1 MRYEQLSIGEATI
14 DMIRGG
20 ASLDMFTKKI
30 FVDPVNGS
38 DSAYAGKSISNAK
51 KTLAGGYAALTA
63 NKNEALILVPGASY
77 HNLIASFVWAKDF
90 THLIGLDGPGVY
102 GGRCRI
108 HDTAAFAGILF
119 SILAKGCKFK
129 TIHWQR
135 DFDSALGVQ
144 NVTVGAGSSY
154 NYFEDCQFDSPIIA
168 TLGAEAYRNLSGA
181 GANGSNTF
189 RRCTIGHWNQLAA
202 STTGYQLHL
211 AGEETSWN
219 FMDCVFMWY
228 TNQATMTPIA
238 IDDLVSENVYTL
250 FDNCRFLGLGTEVL
264 GLCKASVPAHG
275 KVIFMDC
282 KSVGAA
288 EYSAAANSRIFVSN
302 GEAIAGAA
310 GGIAVPIT

>member
-1 MRYEQLSIGEATI
+1 MAWRREYDDIVLRLTNEMPGNKFYF
-14 DMIRGG
+14 DP
-20 ASLDMFTKKI
+20 TK
-30 FVDPVNGS
+30 GS
-38 DSAYAGKSISNAK
+38 DGGDGTRQSPF
-51 KTLAGGYAALTA
+51 KTMANGYAQLRDGYNDVLYFIPGATPVALT
-63 NKNEALILVPGASY
+63 
-77 HNLIASFVWAKDF
+77 ASFVWTKNYA
-90 THLIGLDGPGVY
+90 HLIGLAGPGVY
-102 GGRCRI
+102 GGRCRV
-108 HDTAAFAGILF
+108 HDSAAFAGILF
-119 SILAKGCKFK
+119 SILGAKGCIFK
-129 TIHWQR
+129 NIHWQR

-154 NYFEDCQFDSPIIA
+154 DYFEDCQFDAPIIT

-250 FDNCRFLGLGTEVL
+250 FDHCRFLGLGTEVL

-275 KVIFMDC
+275 KVIFLDC
-282 KSVGAA
+282 RSVGVA
-288 EYSAAANSRIFVSN
+288 EYSAAANSRIYVSN
-302 GEAIAGAA
+302 GTAVAGAA